1 MNCCSFGSVLL
12 VCSSFNVCVWI
23 KTNIP
28 GSVYVVFTQW
38 FPEWGAGAPGGQFS
52 MKTAVLLLV
61 YSVLNHVQWT
71 IESSPVSVW
80 GVGDGA
86 PTNLGTTVS
95 THVCHY
101 NERCRGTHCSNTVS
115 VSVYL
120 KNNWLLICDVC
131 HTDLVKLHLVNIS
144 APLMHQSNLPSPD
157 SAVLRKSDPQLSQ
170 QSWISAS
177 FSFSQGRLA
186 ALALWHWLPKMLC
199 PLPWPSQSRLMPTS
213 KELIPLSESHM
224 TCDCWKASATDL
236 HAHTFL
242 SIIELKQ

>member
-52 MKTAVLLLV
+52 RKTAVLLLV

-71 IESSPVSVW
+71 LESSPVSMW

-95 THVCHY
+95 THVCRY
-101 NERCRGTHCSNTVS
+101 NERCRSTHRSNTVS

-144 APLMHQSNLPSPD
+144 ALRMHQCM
-157 SAVLRKSDPQLSQ
+157 VK
-170 QSWISAS
+170 
-177 FSFSQGRLA
+177 
-186 ALALWHWLPKMLC
+186 
-199 PLPWPSQSRLMPTS
+199 PSQSRFRSVEKVRSAAESTELNLCFFFLLSGTS
-213 KELIPLSESHM
+213 RGPSPVTLASQDALPIAVAFTESVNAYFKGADPSKWVSH
-224 TCDCWKASATDL
+224 DL
-236 HAHTFL
+236 RL
-242 SIIELKQ
+242 LKSLCHGPARTYVFVHNWT